1 MTTIDPRALRDAFG
15 SFMTGVTVVTT
26 LDPNGAPVGFTANSF
41 SSVSLDPPLLLVCP
55 GKFLSSHDVFAKC
68 SHFAVNILS
77 EGQQEVSNTFASYK
91 GDRFAKVDHSRGLGD
106 LPLIQGALAQFC
118 CETHTAVP
126 AGDHTVL
133 IGLVQEFS
141 HAKGNGLG
149 YVGGAYFSLGLEREI
164 DAKEPTICGALVRS
178 NRNVLLEVH
187 NGRYQPFQIAGVEPG
202 GQRNRLAQGLS
213 DRGVPARVDQV
224 YSSFSDAG
232 SALHYT
238 FFLATCHET
247 PAVEGTKWVSVDALP
262 KLTYT
267 TQAIH
272 DMMTRFAVEAQE
284 GNFSLY
290 LGDAKQGDI
299 HSLNEGA
306 R

>member
-1 MTTIDPRALRDAFG
+1 MTSIDPRALRDAFG

-26 LDPNGAPVGFTANSF
+26 LDHKGDPVGFTANSF
-41 SSVSLDPPLLLVCP
+41 SSVSLDPPLLLICP

-77 EGQQEVSNTFASYK
+77 EGQREVSNTFASYK
-91 GDRFAKVDHSRGLGD
+91 GDRFAKVDNFRGVGD

-133 IGLVQEFS
+133 IGRVEEFS
-141 HAKGNGLG
+141 HARGNGLG
-149 YVGGAYFSLGLEREI
+149 YVGGSYFSLGLEREI

-178 NRNVLLEVH
+178 KGHVLLEVH
-187 NGRYQPFQIAGVEPG
+187 NGCYRPLRIAGVEPG
-202 GQRNRLAQGLS
+202 GQRNRLAHGLA

-232 SALHYT
+232 SGLHYT
-238 FFLATCHET
+238 FFLASCHGNPT
-247 PAVEGTKWVSVDALP
+247 VESAKWVPVDALP